1 MTHNK
6 WLNYIHIRE
15 RVHGEGVSG
24 DTVREER
31 SKSDEEEEER
41 DCV

>member
-15 RVHGEGVSG
+15 RVHGDGVPG
-24 DTVREER
+24 DTAREER
-31 SKSDEEEEER
+31 SKNDEEEEER
-41 DCV
+41 GWV